1 MIAFPSARMQVG
13 GEFEIQPY
21 MSPAGMIE
29 DILYGALTNGV
40 NVSVPRRPSDHLDT

>member
-1 MIAFPSARMQVG
+1 
-13 GEFEIQPY
+13 

-40 NVSVPRRPSDHLDT
+40 NVRVSRHPPFHLHTLELSVAFTNLGRLLGH